1 MIHDDEWQRVCEV
14 QLDGGTA
21 LFGIATREIS
31 RVVDARVQL
40 GGVFLGLSLLAEGW
54 REVYRATKAD
64 RLATNGL
71 YAVVRHPQY
80 TGIFPAIFGQ
90 LIHWPTIPTLILFP
104 VIIWAYYRLAK
115 REEQRMLATFGAHY
129 AVYRQQVP
137 MFLPKSG
144 D

>member
-1 MIHDDEWQRVCEV
+1 MTFQKIHSINTSYIEILIVRNSKDSRIIPESRR
-14 QLDGGTA
+14 A
-21 LFGIATREIS
+21 LGYA
-31 RVVDARVQL
+31 L
-40 GGVFLGLSLLAEGW
+40 VFLGLSLLAKGW

-64 RLATNGL
+64 RLATDGL
-71 YAVVRHPQY
+71 YLMARHPQY
-80 TGIFPAIFGQ
+80 TGIFLAIFGQ